1 MCGKNKFKEV
11 IDFGESPLVN
21 SLIEGKDLKL
31 EEEMYPLKVEQC
43 QNCFLVQVVDP
54 VDSHKIYRDVDY
66 LYFSSDMPTLSEYFA
81 DYARDIL
88 ERYFQKDGPYP
99 LAVEIGS
106 NDGILLKHFGAKSWR
121 VLGVDPATNVA
132 IRAIASGIP
141 TVSDFFGERIAQSI
155 KRDVGQADLIMANN
169 CIAHIDDL
177 DNVMRGVSVLLKDD
191 GLFVIE
197 CNYWGGMVR
206 NKNYA
211 LIYHDHFSYFTLQN
225 WVDYAPNFGLNVID
239 AMITPA
245 QGGSLRVFM
254 VKSNISSP
262 GTERLKVLL
271 KEEKD
276 TKLNSYATARQY
288 NVEVRNEAS
297 KLGALV
303 KNLKEGGKRIA
314 GYGAAAKGFSI
325 LQLAGITDEIDY
337 FVDDSPAKQGK
348 YTPVNHIPVI
358 SRKDAEEKL
367 PDYFFIT
374 APNYANVI
382 IEKERGFSKKGGKF
396 ILADGSIV

>member
-314 GYGAAAKGFSI
+314 GY
-325 LQLAGITDEIDY
+325 
-337 FVDDSPAKQGK
+337 
-348 YTPVNHIPVI
+348 
-358 SRKDAEEKL
+358 
-367 PDYFFIT
+367 
-374 APNYANVI
+374 
-382 IEKERGFSKKGGKF
+382 
-396 ILADGSIV
+396 